1 MTATLVDITDP
12 GVLAGD
18 PYPALARLRKEAPVH
33 WHEDAQLW
41 TVARHADVLTV
52 SRDPETFCSGKGVLV
67 TGRDTPVS
75 GSDSILFL
83 DPPEHQQ
90 HRKLVNPGFHLRR
103 IAALEPRVRALT
115 IELLDAVE
123 PDRTLEFVDA
133 IAAPLPMLVIAELL
147 GIPADDRERFRVWSD
162 AMIAAA
168 TEPTVEAL
176 TYAAELYEYF
186 NAVIEERR
194 KTPGDDMISVLVHG
208 EVEGEK
214 LTDDE
219 LLGFCMT
226 LLVAGNETTRNLIS
240 GGIVALA
247 EHPDQLGR
255 LLVEPGLLAGAV
267 EEMLRWVT
275 PIAAFGR
282 TATRDTEVGGT
293 QIAAGQFLVLLYTS
307 ANRDQDVFG
316 PTADQLD
323 VARHPNPH
331 VAFGFGEHFCLGA
344 SLARLEAR
352 VLLEELLP
360 RFPRIELAG
369 EVERLRS
376 TLMRGIVE
384 LPVTLGR

>member
-1 MTATLVDITDP
+1 MTTSLVDITDP
-12 GVLAGD
+12 GLLAGD
-18 PYPALARLRKEAPVH
+18 PYPALARLRREAPVH

-41 TVARHADVLTV
+41 TVARHADVLHV
-52 SRDPETFCSGKGVLV
+52 SRDPETFCSGNGVLV

-115 IELLDAVE
+115 IELLDSVE
-123 PDRTLEFVDA
+123 PDQPFDFVDGL
-133 IAAPLPMLVIAELL
+133 AAPLPMLVIAELL

-162 AMIAAA
+162 AMISAA

-186 NAVIEERR
+186 TAVIEERR
-194 KTPGDDMISVLVHG
+194 ATPGDDMISVLVHG
-208 EVEGEK
+208 DVEGEK
-214 LTDDE
+214 LTDAE

-240 GGIVALA
+240 GGALA
-247 EHPDQLGR
+247 LSQHSDQLGR
-255 LLVEPGLLAGAV
+255 LLAEPGLVAGAV

-275 PIAAFGR
+275 PIAAFAR
-282 TATRDTEVGGT
+282 TATRNTEIGGT
-293 QIAAGQFLVLLYTS
+293 PIASGQFLVLLYTA
-307 ANRDQDVFG
+307 ANRDEDVFG
-316 PTADQLD
+316 PTADQFD

-352 VLLEELLP
+352 VLFEELLP

-376 TLMRGIVE
+376 TLMRGIVK